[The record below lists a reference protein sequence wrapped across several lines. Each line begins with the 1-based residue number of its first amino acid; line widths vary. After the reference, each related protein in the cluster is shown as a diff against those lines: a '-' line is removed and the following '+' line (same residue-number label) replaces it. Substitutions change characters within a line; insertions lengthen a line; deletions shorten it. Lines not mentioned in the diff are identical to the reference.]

1 METTLFDLL
10 KLIREGTIPQRFIFE
25 DELFKLDISGK
36 SYNSKYR
43 KFSDIKICQ
52 LDDKVEILDIER
64 KNEVWR
70 KK

>member
-1 METTLFDLL
+1 MKTTLFDLL

-64 KNEVWR
+64 KNEV
-70 KK
+70 